1 MSRKRNRPAG
11 NGTAHKAASTA
22 GLRAASAVARN
33 IDAALVKSGLVTDPL
48 RPNLRAAAEVIGMSP
63 ATLVHRLRG
72 DSPFTLTELVLIA
85 RATGVPMPV
94 LVKDTDL

>member
-1 MSRKRNRPAG
+1 MPTLMNDP
-11 NGTAHKAASTA
+11 TAI

-33 IDAALVKSGLVTDPL
+33 IDVALVKSGLVTDPL

-85 RATGVPMPV
+85 RATGVPMPE